1 MPCALSAWTYSLL
14 VAVEMLMQSSMA
26 VKLCGQVQLLSNVI
40 KHPAHSALVPLLWQA
55 ANEIAADSIV
65 MDCEDGV
72 AANMKEM
79 ARETIAL
86 MLDGERQ

>member
-1 MPCALSAWTYSLL
+1 MP
-14 VAVEMLMQSSMA
+14 
-26 VKLCGQVQLLSNVI
+26 LLS
-40 KHPAHSALVPLLWQA
+40 QA

-86 MLDGERQ
+86 MLDGEQQQASGLSSCIPCRSPNIYLVSGWA